1 MKSEEKRR
9 ESRETRLR
17 LLRSDSADFSL
28 PFGTQSFDTRLMQ
41 SVFEFPPS
49 RVLPYRIPCLS
60 LFPTNFANPLLLAVP
75 LPPLRRS
82 RSRLTLP
89 YRPERPRLPPSCP
102 NRSSSLDLSRFRPP
116 SSPSL
121 TSPFI
126 GPPDRFTLLISSAS
140 NSSPFQG
147 RPLLLASFP

>member
-1 MKSEEKRR
+1 MRKRKERAEKQIPLLSEAIPRT
-9 ESRETRLR
+9 SPYPLAH
-17 LLRSDSADFSL
+17 SASTGDRWKAYLAS
-28 PFGTQSFDTRLMQ
+28 
-41 SVFEFPPS
+41 PPS
-49 RVLPYRIPCLS
+49 RVFPTESPCLS
-60 LFPTNFANPLLLAVP
+60 LFPTNFENLLLLALP
-75 LPPLRRS
+75 PPLRRS
-82 RSRLTLP
+82 RSSLTLP
-89 YRPERPRLPPSCP
+89 YRPERPLLPPSCP

-126 GPPDRFTLLISSAS
+126 NPPDRFTLLISSAS